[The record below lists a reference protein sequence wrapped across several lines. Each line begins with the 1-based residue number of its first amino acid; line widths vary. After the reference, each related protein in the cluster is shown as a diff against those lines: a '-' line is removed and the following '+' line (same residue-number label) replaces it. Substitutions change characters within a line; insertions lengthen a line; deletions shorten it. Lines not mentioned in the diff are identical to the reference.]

1 MSYMLEDDC
10 ADNQREIVSTNSINW
25 DKFKEFDRKKSF
37 LEYTNQ
43 SLETLKQ
50 LPKER
55 LFELQKAYY
64 KMMLEKETEFLF
76 NYSPRGWDETVTYES
91 WKRGADNSFQP
102 DRIMKSSKP
111 SSPTVL
117 KLLNGTTC
125 FKQKSYFEQL
135 YIEIGT
141 RNNCPKSNLPLL
153 TIFYI
158 MNLRQTQKDVEKD
171 VLN

>member
-25 DKFKEFDRKKSF
+25 DKFKESDRKKSF

-55 LFELQKAYY
+55 LFELQKSYY

-76 NYSPRGWDETVTYES
+76 NYSPRGRDETVTYES
-91 WKRGADNSFQP
+91 
-102 DRIMKSSKP
+102 
-111 SSPTVL
+111 
-117 KLLNGTTC
+117 
-125 FKQKSYFEQL
+125 
-135 YIEIGT
+135 
-141 RNNCPKSNLPLL
+141 
-153 TIFYI
+153 
-158 MNLRQTQKDVEKD
+158 
-171 VLN
+171 

>member
-1 MSYMLEDDC
+1 MRPLLTK
-10 ADNQREIVSTNSINW
+10 V
-25 DKFKEFDRKKSF
+25 
-37 LEYTNQ
+37 
-43 SLETLKQ
+43 
-50 LPKER
+50 
-55 LFELQKAYY
+55 
-64 KMMLEKETEFLF
+64 EK
-76 NYSPRGWDETVTYES
+76 
-91 WKRGADNSFQP
+91 GADNSFQP

-135 YIEIGT
+135 YFEIGT
-141 RNNCPKSNLPLL
+141 RNNCPKSNLPPL